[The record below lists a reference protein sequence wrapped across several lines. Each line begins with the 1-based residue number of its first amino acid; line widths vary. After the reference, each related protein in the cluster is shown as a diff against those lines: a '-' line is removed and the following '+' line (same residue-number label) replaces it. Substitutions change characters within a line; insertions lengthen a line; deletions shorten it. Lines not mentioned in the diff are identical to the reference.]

1 MAALWWETEKIES
14 RDEVLRQSVNMN
26 KKKKNNKRAF
36 WPEVRGRGWHYFTLE
51 TIHIQNCN

>member
-26 KKKKNNKRAF
+26 KKKKTTRELSGLRLEA
-36 WPEVRGRGWHYFTLE
+36 EVGIILH
-51 TIHIQNCN
+51 

>member
-26 KKKKNNKRAF
+26 KKKNNTRELSGLRLEA
-36 WPEVRGRGWHYFTLE
+36 EVGIILH
-51 TIHIQNCN
+51 

>member
-26 KKKKNNKRAF
+26 KKKKTNTRELSGLRLEA
-36 WPEVRGRGWHYFTLE
+36 EVGIILH
-51 TIHIQNCN
+51 

>member
-26 KKKKNNKRAF
+26 KKKKKNNTRELSGLRLEA
-36 WPEVRGRGWHYFTLE
+36 EVGIILH
-51 TIHIQNCN
+51 